1 MKTYSILFLTILFI
15 SGCSTTNSTNT
26 NSQMEESYISDFK
39 MQYFRKTLKAAFHN
53 SEAINNVLAMD
64 HSVYGEPILSADD
77 YSFLDSLA
85 IAENQKMTQ
94 DSVNRIGKVSEG
106 AQGKRVFDYVLQRMN
121 SKWLDSIAKERSK
134 PFVKQQKEYN

>member
-1 MKTYSILFLTILFI
+1 
-15 SGCSTTNSTNT
+15 
-26 NSQMEESYISDFK
+26 
-39 MQYFRKTLKAAFHN
+39 
-53 SEAINNVLAMD
+53 MD